1 METSRPVV
9 VKRMPERLGIKQA
22 RAFLREFQPLLN
34 VDRPQIVFDLSHVKQ
49 MDAAG
54 VDMLLQ
60 CLSQAMKRDG
70 DLKLAALSPQ
80 AAVVLELTR
89 TDRLFEIYETSAD
102 AIRSYTSFMPNA
114 LRYQPWAAVSP
125 TATGSVSKVVRASE
139 NAASVDGNAATAD
152 PEKSDAAA

>member
-1 METSRPVV
+1 MEISRPVV
-9 VKRMPERLGIKQA
+9 VKRVPDRLNLKLA
-22 RAFLREFQPLLN
+22 RIFLREVQPFITS
-34 VDRPQIVFDLSHVKQ
+34 DRPQIVFDCSQIRQ

-60 CLSQAMKRDG
+60 CMSEVMKRDG

-102 AIRSYTSFMPNA
+102 AVRSFTAFLPNA
-114 LRYQPWAAVSP
+114 MKHPPASMFPAASGAERREPKLGSQPP
-125 TATGSVSKVVRASE
+125 GGPSKV
-139 NAASVDGNAATAD
+139 AA
-152 PEKSDAAA
+152 